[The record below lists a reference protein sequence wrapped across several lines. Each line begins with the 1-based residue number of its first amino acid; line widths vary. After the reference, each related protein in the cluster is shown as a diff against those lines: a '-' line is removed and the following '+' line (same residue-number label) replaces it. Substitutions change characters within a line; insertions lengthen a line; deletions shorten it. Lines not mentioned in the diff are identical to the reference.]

1 MQVNEGLSTS
11 SYMLFNDKQPTTL
24 ILNRSYES
32 LWFEMAASQS
42 FPCRKFDLLKILLP
56 KPNLRSSSPQCAET
70 GFAAAHKLIQFF
82 PQKYLILNTYVSFV
96 TGFLDFTGLFSHQ
109 LHFKMKISSFEI
121 QGRKTVTRPPII
133 LVGMFRVSLF
143 TLIKQLHPFLRKVR
157 ELSQAKK

>member
-42 FPCRKFDLLKILLP
+42 FPCTKFDLLKILLP

-96 TGFLDFTGLFSHQ
+96 TGFLDFTGLFYFDKATAS
-109 LHFKMKISSFEI
+109 FPEKGSRTFSGKKMKDFP
-121 QGRKTVTRPPII
+121 GTRFRKFKAYFCI
-133 LVGMFRVSLF
+133 
-143 TLIKQLHPFLRKVR
+143 
-157 ELSQAKK
+157 